1 MGRRLEYA
9 GVEGPPSCRL
19 FRHSEV
25 AGQLHGMQTQVE
37 ERALRERHGLPL
49 AGKVQTAVVAA
60 CQASDLDKAP
70 LVRADGA
77 VAEPETAAI
86 PMLVAN
92 LLKRQARYDDAQAR
106 LQSAPPKISGDREM
120 RRLRT
125 HLRLIRAAAG
135 SDAEE
140 RLAAPLRRTGRSGEP
155 LRARCPAV
163 AGRRLRGCAAGTL
176 GPLNARVWLALRR
189 RGAGAESRRR
199 GARRR

>member
-1 MGRRLEYA
+1 
-9 GVEGPPSCRL
+9 
-19 FRHSEV
+19 
-25 AGQLHGMQTQVE
+25 MQTQVE
-37 ERALRERHGLPL
+37 ERALRERHDLPL

-77 VAEPETAAI
+77 VAEPETTAI

-163 AGRRLRGCAAGTL
+163 AGRRLRGCAAGTI
-176 GPLNARVWLALRR
+176 GPSNARVWLALRR